1 MYKYVCSNNANHKY
15 EKMTPDGFCSEPE
28 CYGVGFLIEAYP
40 IVPVNISDPDDPESI
55 TILTPSAREI
65 GLCIL
70 VMDAS
75 GSMNFQAFPN
85 SPALKK
91 HLIAAS
97 AAGGI
102 FDLNQ
107 TTNIEN
113 AYVCGIM
120 FDTKTNLIFMQTVS
134 DILKTY
140 SNPGNLADFLK
151 SQFNRMRGRTDINK
165 ALKFAKEIYDDF
177 MNKGDLSKC
186 NGPANLRPI
195 MHTVFDK
202 NNDKKI
208 VPNVRVFI
216 YTDGQETESTKII
229 NPFKEEEVD
238 ILMGCYFGPGEEKGC
253 RALREIVS
261 KCPKHDFEQF
271 FLINDPGRIQT
282 LRRIFRMA
290 SGASGFCPLCLSDAQ
305 IPNYNANP
313 TQEIQVEIV

>member
-1 MYKYVCSNNANHKY
+1 MNRYVCSNNSNHKY
-15 EKMTPDGFCSEPE
+15 GNMTSDGFCLEEE
-28 CYGVGFLIEAYP
+28 CYGVGFLIEEHP
-40 IVPVNISDPDDPESI
+40 IAPVTVSDPNNAEPI
-55 TILTPSAREI
+55 TISIPSAREI

-75 GSMNFQAFPN
+75 GSMNYQAFPN

-102 FDLNQ
+102 FDLNK
-107 TTNIEN
+107 TINIEN

-120 FDTKTNLIFMQTVS
+120 FDTETKLIFTHTVS
-134 DILKTY
+134 DLLNRY
-140 SNPGNLADFLK
+140 AHPGNLADFLNGK
-151 SQFNRMRGRTDINK
+151 LNEMRGRTDINK
-165 ALKFAKEIYDDF
+165 ALKFAKEIYDEF
-177 MNKGDLSKC
+177 MNKGDLSKY
-186 NGPANLRPI
+186 NGPSNLRPI

-202 NNDKKI
+202 NNGKKI

-216 YTDGQETESTKII
+216 YTDGEDTESKKII
-229 NPFKEEEVD
+229 NPFKMEAVD
-238 ILMGCYFGPGEEKGC
+238 ILMGCYFGPGEEQGC
-253 RALREIVS
+253 MALREIVS

-271 FLINDPGRIQT
+271 FLINDPRRIHT

-305 IPNYNANP
+305 VSDNHANP
-313 TQEIQVEIV
+313 IQDVQVEIV